1 MDKPKRILFSVTR
14 DDCDWQAFRAGG
26 PGGQHQNK
34 VSSAVRCI
42 HRASGAVG
50 ESRSERSQHINKQ
63 IAFRHMCE
71 SLKFKIW
78 HKIETARRLGR
89 KSIDEIVDESMA
101 VKNIKVEIRSD
112 SGWTETVS
120 MAE

>member
-1 MDKPKRILFSVTR
+1 
-14 DDCDWQAFRAGG
+14 
-26 PGGQHQNK
+26 
-34 VSSAVRCI
+34 
-42 HRASGAVG
+42 
-50 ESRSERSQHINKQ
+50 
-63 IAFRHMCE
+63 MCE